1 MTLKNLLNKIK
12 EEIILQ
18 FPSGE
23 MRLYTV
29 ATDASFYGTKESEAI
44 LKFMFAAMKLE
55 GEGLENTEI
64 PQLELS
70 NLIELFLD
78 NQFLIKG
85 WFDLLN
91 TNPLFGVHVNGTRF
105 KFNTHKEESWNEL
118 LNLLGIYSH
127 EEMENAKRNCAR
139 LTGLFILFDTLN
151 EQYKIKD
158 RLDWDDNPFPR
169 LSAEDF
175 EKVEKFTASK
185 LEEAYGVKKGE
196 SLFQSTEIEDFDCS
210 TWTFW
215 EGIEGFQSQ
224 PQFKPID
231 FLKIKKEENP
241 LTPEQTSGRTNP
253 LDVQSNNEGDV
264 EELAI
269 NELLRAAGN
278 NPNPQ
283 LGSLWQPNGWTNPL
297 EAESNNAEGAEEL
310 AIDELLRAA
319 GSNPNPQLGSLWAT
333 TVSAPSNAS
342 SAGSLSSTFT
352 FPPGGFASMI
362 METTPEGFCHLSP
375 VKFLTYLDQF
385 IKEVELPNFPF
396 SLTLKIFFLLKKNHV
411 LFFLKLKFYCFL
423 SSYKSKFR

>member
-269 NELLRAAGN
+269 NELLRAADSN
-278 NPNPQ
+278 SNPQ